1 MGIHG
6 AEKNTKSVVSLL
18 NSEGK
23 SSVLIVCEH
32 ASNFVPEKYKD
43 LGLSKV
49 VLQSHIAWDLGANKV
64 ALHLS
69 KLLDAPYVKGEVSR
83 LVYDCNR
90 PINAASAIPE
100 KSEIFDVPGNVNLS
114 QEEKTERIDEIYL
127 PFEGCLAKAI
137 SAFSTLPVIIAI
149 HSFTAVFQNKPRS
162 VEFGILHDKDTRLAD
177 AMLNVAHK
185 HTSLVTLRNQPYGPT
200 DSGVTH
206 TITTHASP
214 INAPSVM
221 IEIRNDLIT
230 NDVECESIASMLHG
244 LITEALSKM
253 KATSANQ

>member
-6 AEKNTKSVVSLL
+6 TEKNTVPTSSPVVSLL
-18 NSEGK
+18 NSQGK
-23 SSVLIVCEH
+23 SAVLIVCEH

-43 LGLSKV
+43 LGLSKEL
-49 VLQSHIAWDLGANKV
+49 LQSHIAWDPGANKV
-64 ALHLS
+64 AMHLS

-100 KSEIFDVPGNVNLS
+100 KSEIYEVPGNMNLS
-114 QEEKTERIDEIYL
+114 QVAKKQRVEEIYQ
-127 PFEGCLAKAI
+127 PFEDCLTHAL
-137 SAFSTLPVIIAI
+137 SAFSSPPAIITI
-149 HSFTAVFQNKPRS
+149 HSFTAVYANNPRT
-162 VEFGILHDKDTRLAD
+162 VELGILHDKDTRLAD
-177 AMLNVAHK
+177 AMLNVADK
-185 HTSLVTLRNQPYGPT
+185 HTSLVTLRNEPYGPT
-200 DSGVTH
+200 NRGVTH

-214 INAPSVM
+214 INAPCVM

-230 NDVECESIASMLHG
+230 NEIECKNIAVMLHS

-253 KATSANQ
+253 